1 MDRSVQIKKINSSA
15 RGREIVI
22 SDIHAN
28 LQLYQKLLQKLR
40 YIPNR
45 DRLILLGDLIE
56 KGNQNLEMVH
66 FVMQQVKEEDV
77 HCIMGNCDFIAKN
90 VLFNY
95 RLSFLRSV
103 LASRKNSLI
112 HEMADQLHISYETMP
127 MDRYCQ
133 CLREHFL
140 EELSFLNDLPHVIE
154 SEDRIY
160 AHSAISSE
168 ENYGKDFKEV
178 MAQPMFLKRNNS
190 FHKTVVVGHMPV
202 TEYCTTIAS
211 FDPIYDAKQNV
222 WSIDGGNMVKE
233 GGQLNALIFDH
244 GRISTE
250 RIDDLPEKRV
260 VNDVKPRIQIPFF
273 INWNN
278 GKIEILEK
286 NETQCLVYSPYLHR
300 TFWIDRFF
308 IHENKGTDYTNYE
321 IPLKKGD
328 YVKIVCT
335 YHDKIQVKKDGL
347 LGWTY
352 KKNID

>member
-1 MDRSVQIKKINSSA
+1 MDRSVQIKKLEYPAS
-15 RGREIVI
+15 GREIVI

-28 LQLYQKLLQKLR
+28 LQLYQKLLQKLH
-40 YIPNR
+40 YIPNQ

-66 FVMQQVKEEDV
+66 FVMKQVKEEDV

-90 VLFNY
+90 VLFSY

-103 LASRKNSLI
+103 LYSRKNSLI
-112 HEMADQLHISYETMP
+112 HEMAAKLDISYETMP

-160 AHSAISSE
+160 AHAAISSE
-168 ENYGKDFKEV
+168 ECYGKDFKEV

-202 TEYCTTIAS
+202 TEYCTTIAN
-211 FDPIYDAKQNV
+211 FDPIYDAQQNI
-222 WSIDGGNMVKE
+222 WSIDGGNVVKE

-244 GRISTE
+244 GTVSTE
-250 RIDDLPEKRV
+250 RIDDLCEKRAIK
-260 VNDVKPRIQIPFF
+260 DVDPGIQIPFF

-278 GKIEILEK
+278 GKIEILE
-286 NETQCLVYSPYLHR
+286 ETTIQCLVYSPYLHR

-308 IHENKGTDYTNYE
+308 IHKNKGTDYTNYE

-328 YVKIVCT
+328 YVKIVCA
-335 YHDKIQVKKDGL
+335 YHDKVQIKKDGI